1 MQTLLPEYD
10 SEWLCAT
17 AKKGYSGTAA
27 LLLKQPANSSSSSS
41 SSSTTE
47 QPFVPKVLS
56 VREGIGNA
64 EGDGEGRVLTIEY
77 EHAYVVTVYTP
88 NAGKFVL
95 IHICYSTSMS
105 KCCINATGNQYCY
118 RAFECVS
125 EL

>member
-1 MQTLLPEYD
+1 MREQMQALLPDYD

-27 LLLKQPANSSSSSS
+27 LLLKQPASTSSSSSS
-41 SSSTTE
+41 SATE
-47 QPFVPKVLS
+47 QPFVPQVLS

-88 NAGKFVL
+88 NAGKLYSFLYIRVL
-95 IHICYSTSMS
+95 Y
-105 KCCINATGNQYCY
+105 
-118 RAFECVS
+118 ECFWH
-125 EL
+125 

>member
-1 MQTLLPEYD
+1 MQALLPEYD

-17 AKKGYSGTAA
+17 AKKGYSDTAA
-27 LLLKQPANSSSSSS
+27 LLLKQPASSSSSRS

-47 QPFVPKVLS
+47 QAFVPKVLS

-88 NAGKFVL
+88 NAGKSVVTSVS
-95 IHICYSTSMS
+95 ST
-105 KCCINATGNQYCY
+105 
-118 RAFECVS
+118 
-125 EL
+125 